1 MEQSTRESKSPGE
14 VTLLELLDAREARA
28 AYQQSLLNAY
38 HKATLICLTVNMPGP
53 VKRTALACRVF
64 AAGMGEAEQALAE
77 ENIPLLF
84 SQRRVLDTGC
94 EGYLVAEGDGA
105 AIKQLMCALEESL
118 PYGRLLDADVHT
130 LAGQISRTQVGYPTR
145 GCMVCGKPGRDCAS
159 RRLHP
164 LTEILQAFEV
174 LAQTAPE
181 TEA

>member
-1 MEQSTRESKSPGE
+1 MEQSARESKPPRE
-14 VTLLELLDAREARA
+14 VALSELLDAREARA
-28 AYQQSLLNAY
+28 AYQQSLIKTYN
-38 HKATLICLTVNMPGP
+38 KGTLICLTVNMPGP
-53 VKRTALACRVF
+53 VKRTALAYRVF
-64 AAGMGEAEQALAE
+64 AAGMGEAEQALAK

-84 SQRRVLDTGC
+84 SQRRILDTGC

-105 AIKQLMCALEESL
+105 VIKQLMCNLEESP

-130 LAGQISRTQVGYPTR
+130 LAGQISRTQVRYPTR

-164 LTEILQAFEV
+164 LTKILEAFEV

-181 TEA
+181 AEV

>member
-1 MEQSTRESKSPGE
+1 MEQIPGEPKIPRE

-28 AYQQSLLNAY
+28 AYQQTLLNTY
-38 HKATLICLTVNMPGP
+38 HNGTLICLTVNMPGP
-53 VKRTALACRVF
+53 IKRTAQACRVF
-64 AAGMGEAEQALAE
+64 AAGMGEAEQALMKE
-77 ENIPLLF
+77 HIPLLF
-84 SQRRVLDTGC
+84 SQRRLLDTGC
-94 EGYLVAEGDGA
+94 EGYLVADGDGA
-105 AIKQLMCALEESL
+105 VIKQLMCALEETL

-130 LAGQISRTQVGYPTR
+130 LAGQISRTQVGYSAR

-164 LTEILQAFEV
+164 LTEILEAFEV